1 MIEVKHL
8 TKHYGSKVALENV
21 SFSVGEGQIL
31 GLLGLNGA
39 GKSTTM
45 NILTGYLGATEGTVS
60 VNGFDMMEEPM
71 KAKSSIGY
79 LPEQPPLYLDM
90 KVGEY
95 LDFVYNLKKVREQD
109 KDQHIRQV
117 CEQVGILNVW
127 SRVIKNLSKGYRQRV
142 GLAQA
147 LIGNPKVLIL
157 DEPTVGLDP
166 SQIIEIRTLIKELGK
181 TRTIIVSSHILPEV
195 KEVCDRV
202 VVLHQGKMIADDT
215 PESLS
220 RTIYAPHQVTAW
232 VEGELGMVN
241 KAVST
246 LSETCSVRQLGRKE
260 EGVYEYEIT
269 GPEDSDIRADVFRAF
284 AKADLPMLAIKGS
297 EISLEDIFLRLID
310 QENKIAGKSNN
321 KAETEAKKTGNND
334 KTDKEEG
341 VDQ

>member
-1 MIEVKHL
+1 MKSLIEVKNL

-21 SFSVGEGQIL
+21 SFSVEDGQVM

-45 NILTGYLGATEGTVS
+45 NILTGYIGATEGTVT
-60 VNGFDMMEEPM
+60 VNGYDIVSEPM
-71 KAKSSIGY
+71 KAKSSVGY

-95 LDFVYNLKKVREQD
+95 LDFVYKLKKAAVSD
-109 KDQHIRQV
+109 KDLHLRRI
-117 CEQVGILNVW
+117 CEEVGVYNVW
-127 SRVIKNLSKGYRQRV
+127 NRVIKNLSKGYRQRV

-147 LIGNPKVLIL
+147 LIGDPKVLIL

-166 SQIIEIRTLIKELGK
+166 SQIIEIRALIKELGK

-215 PESLS
+215 PENLS
-220 RTIYAPHQVTAW
+220 RTIYAPHQVVAW
-232 VEGELGMVN
+232 VAGEFDEVN
-241 KAVST
+241 AAVSAMPAACT
-246 LSETCSVRQLGRKE
+246 VRQLGQKE
-260 EGVYEYEIT
+260 DGVYEYEIE
-269 GPEDSDIRADVFRAF
+269 GPADADIRAGVFRAL

-297 EISLEDIFLRLID
+297 EISLEDIFLRLIKED
-310 QENKIAGKSNN
+310 
-321 KAETEAKKTGNND
+321 KK
-334 KTDKEEG
+334 EG
-341 VDQ
+341 DVQ

>member
-1 MIEVKHL
+1 MKRQACRLEERVKALIEVNNL

-21 SFSVGEGQIL
+21 SFSVDDGQVL

-45 NILTGYLGATEGTVS
+45 NILTGYLGATEGSVT

-79 LPEQPPLYLDM
+79 LPELPPLYLDM
-90 KVGEY
+90 KVKEY
-95 LDFVYNLKKVREQD
+95 LDFIYNLKKVKESD
-109 KDQHIRQV
+109 KDQHIREICQ
-117 CEQVGILNVW
+117 QVGIADVW
-127 SRVIKNLSKGYRQRV
+127 NRVIKNLSKGYRQRV

-166 SQIIEIRTLIKELGK
+166 SQIIEIRTLIRELGK

-215 PESLS
+215 PDNLS
-220 RTIYAPHQVTAW
+220 RTIYAPHQVNAW
-232 VEGELGMVN
+232 VEGDYDAVSR
-241 KAVST
+241 AVST
-246 LSETCSVRQLGRKE
+246 LPETCSFKQLGEKE
-260 EGVYEYEIT
+260 PGVFEYEILGSKDT
-269 GPEDSDIRADVFRAF
+269 DIRADVFRAF

-297 EISLEDIFLRLID
+297 EISLEDIFLRLIH
-310 QENKIAGKSNN
+310 KS
-321 KAETEAKKTGNND
+321 D
-334 KTDKEEG
+334 EEG
-341 VDQ
+341 GDPQ

>member
-1 MIEVKHL
+1 M
-8 TKHYGSKVALENV
+8 ALENV
-21 SFSVGEGQIL
+21 SFSAEDGQVL

-45 NILTGYLGATEGTVS
+45 NILTGYIGATAGTVT
-60 VNGFDMMEEPM
+60 VNGFDMIADPM
-71 KAKSSIGY
+71 KAKRSIGY

-95 LDFVYNLKKVREQD
+95 LDFIYNLKKVRESD
-109 KDQHIRQV
+109 REQHIRQV
-117 CEQVGILNVW
+117 CEQAGILNVR

-147 LIGNPKVLIL
+147 LIGNPEVLIL

-195 KEVCDRV
+195 REVCDRV

-215 PESLS
+215 PENLS
-220 RTIYAPHQVTAW
+220 RSIYAPHQVIAW
-232 VEGELGMVN
+232 VEGELDKVRE
-241 KAVST
+241 AVST
-246 LSETCSVRQLGRKE
+246 LPVACTVRQTGQKE
-260 EGVYEYEIT
+260 AGVYEYEIE
-269 GPEDSDIRADVFRAF
+269 GPEDADIRVDVFRAF

-297 EISLEDIFLRLID
+297 EVSLEDIFLRLI
-310 QENKIAGKSNN
+310 NTTKI
-321 KAETEAKKTGNND
+321 EDKK
-334 KTDKEEG
+334 EG
-341 VDQ
+341 DVR

>member
-1 MIEVKHL
+1 MIEVKNL

-21 SFSVGEGQIL
+21 SFSAEDGQVL

-45 NILTGYLGATEGTVS
+45 NILTGYIGATAGTVT
-60 VNGFDMMEEPM
+60 VNGFDMIADPM
-71 KAKSSIGY
+71 KAKRSIGY

-95 LDFVYNLKKVREQD
+95 LDFIYNLKKVRESD
-109 KDQHIRQV
+109 REQHIRQV
-117 CEQVGILNVW
+117 CEQAGILNVR

-147 LIGNPKVLIL
+147 LIGNPEVLIL

-195 KEVCDRV
+195 REVCDRV

-215 PESLS
+215 PENLS
-220 RTIYAPHQVTAW
+220 RSIYAPHQVIAW
-232 VEGELGMVN
+232 VEGELDKVRE
-241 KAVST
+241 AVST
-246 LSETCSVRQLGRKE
+246 LPVACTVRQTGQKE
-260 EGVYEYEIT
+260 AGVYEYEIE
-269 GPEDSDIRADVFRAF
+269 GPEDADIRVDVFRAF

-297 EISLEDIFLRLID
+297 EVSLEDIFLRLI
-310 QENKIAGKSNN
+310 NTTKI
-321 KAETEAKKTGNND
+321 EDKK
-334 KTDKEEG
+334 EG
-341 VDQ
+341 DVR

>member
-1 MIEVKHL
+1 MIEVKNL

-21 SFSVGEGQIL
+21 SFSVEDGQVL

-45 NILTGYLGATEGTVS
+45 NILTGYIGATEGAVTI
-60 VNGFDMMEEPM
+60 NGYDMISEPI

-95 LDFVYNLKKVREQD
+95 LDFVYNLKKAAKGD
-109 KDQHIRQV
+109 KEQHIRRI
-117 CEQVGILNVW
+117 CEEVGIQSVSN
-127 SRVIKNLSKGYRQRV
+127 RVIKNLSKGYRQRV

-147 LIGNPKVLIL
+147 LIGDPKVLIL

-202 VVLHQGKMIADDT
+202 VVLHQGQMIADDT
-215 PESLS
+215 PENLS
-220 RTIYAPHQVTAW
+220 RTIYAPHQVAAW
-232 VEGELGMVN
+232 IEGDFDEV
-241 KAVST
+241 KAAVAAMPAACT
-246 LSETCSVRQLGRKE
+246 VRQLGQKE
-260 EGVYEYEIT
+260 AGVYEYEIE
-269 GPEDSDIRADVFRAF
+269 GPADADIRADVFRAF

-297 EISLEDIFLRLID
+297 EISLEDIFLRLIKD
-310 QENKIAGKSNN
+310 GK
-321 KAETEAKKTGNND
+321 D
-334 KTDKEEG
+334 DREEG
-341 VDQ
+341 DIQ

>member
-1 MIEVKHL
+1 MIEVKNL

-21 SFSVGEGQIL
+21 SFSAEDGQVL

-45 NILTGYLGATEGTVS
+45 NIVTGYIGATAGTVT
-60 VNGFDMMEEPM
+60 VNGFDMIAEPM
-71 KAKSSIGY
+71 KAKRSIGY

-95 LDFVYNLKKVREQD
+95 LDFIYNLKKVRESD
-109 KDQHIRQV
+109 REQHIRQV
-117 CEQVGILNVW
+117 CEQAGILNVR

-147 LIGNPKVLIL
+147 LIGNPEVLIL

-195 KEVCDRV
+195 REVCDRV

-215 PESLS
+215 PENLS
-220 RTIYAPHQVTAW
+220 RSIYAPHQVIAW
-232 VEGELGMVN
+232 VEGELDKVRE
-241 KAVST
+241 AVST
-246 LSETCSVRQLGRKE
+246 LPVACMVRQTSQKE
-260 EGVYEYEIT
+260 AGVYEYEIE
-269 GPEDSDIRADVFRAF
+269 GPEDADIRADVFRAF

-297 EISLEDIFLRLID
+297 EVSLEDIFLRLI
-310 QENKIAGKSNN
+310 NTTKI
-321 KAETEAKKTGNND
+321 EDKK
-334 KTDKEEG
+334 EG
-341 VDQ
+341 DVR